1 MGAFNTF
8 AAINIKSMNLFNK
21 QILGLVLAM
30 LVAASV
36 TAQIP
41 EKLGQVSGSFQFD
54 GQYYQPDSKLGITD
68 STIAGNTTR
77 MNAFGNIIYTH
88 GNFSAGVRYE
98 AYLPPMAG
106 YDNQLEG
113 HGFANRWAR
122 YNAGIADITVGNF
135 YEQFGSGM
143 IFRSYEEWT
152 LGYDNSVDGIRVV
165 LTPVKGVTIK
175 GIWGTQRYYWEK
187 FEKNSRGV
195 IKGGDIDLFINDL
208 FSNLENAKTKITL
221 GGGFVSRYQADLD
234 PLYKLPENV
243 AAWSGR
249 FNLSNGGFFW
259 QTEYAQ
265 KINDPNAINNFI
277 YKNGQGLFS
286 SVSYSKKG
294 FGFSV
299 NGKWIDNMGFK
310 SDRTTTGQPLDI
322 NFLPPNTKTH
332 SYSLPAMYPYA
343 TQPNGE
349 AALQATLNY
358 HLPKKSKLGGK
369 YGMGI
374 ELNFSHIR
382 SIKKTL
388 SSDATTMG
396 ESGTLGYDSK
406 LLSIGDEIYFRD
418 LGLEIEKKISPKL
431 RFILSADWL
440 KYNMD
445 VIEGHPG
452 EPTVSA
458 FVWVSDFTLRM
469 GDKHS
474 LRWELSQLLT
484 KQDQGNWIA
493 STLEYNFAPTWFLA
507 IMDQY
512 NYVNKDGEISYTTTE
527 NETHT
532 SGFDKLHYPTISA
545 GYTKGTTRVLLSY
558 GRQREGILCVGGVCR
573 AVPSANGIK
582 LTITSSF

>member
-1 MGAFNTF
+1 
-8 AAINIKSMNLFNK
+8 MNHIYKQASIVALF
-21 QILGLVLAM
+21 LLLA
-30 LVAASV
+30 VIAY
-36 TAQIP
+36 AQVP
-41 EKLGQVSGSFQFD
+41 EKYGQVSGSFQFD
-54 GQYYQPDSKLGITD
+54 GQYYQPDAKLGITD
-68 STIAGNTTR
+68 STIAGQTTR
-77 MNAFGNIIYTH
+77 MNAFGNIIYTL

-106 YDNQLEG
+106 FDNQLEG

-122 YNAGIADITVGNF
+122 YNAGIADVTVGNF

-152 LGYDNSVDGIRVV
+152 LGYDNSVDGIRVI
-165 LTPVKGVTIK
+165 LNPVKGVTFK
-175 GIWGTQRYYWEK
+175 GIWGSQRYYWEK

-195 IKGGDIDLFINDL
+195 IKGGDIDLFINDI
-208 FSNLENAKTKITL
+208 FSSLENAKTKITL

-249 FNLSNGGFFW
+249 LNISRGGLFI
-259 QTEYAQ
+259 QSEYAQ

-277 YKNGQGLFS
+277 YKNGQGLFTS
-286 SVSYSKKG
+286 ISYSQKG
-294 FGFSV
+294 LGLSLS
-299 NGKWIDNMGFK
+299 GKWIDNMGFK
-310 SDRTTTGQPLDI
+310 SDRTITGQPLDI

-332 SYSLPAMYPYA
+332 SYSLSAMYPYA

-349 AALQATLNY
+349 AAIQATVNY
-358 HLPKKSKLGGK
+358 NIPKKSMLGGK

-382 SIKKTL
+382 SIEKTL
-388 SSDATTMG
+388 PSDAEIIG
-396 ESGTLGYDSK
+396 EAGTLGYESK
-406 LLSIGDEIYFRD
+406 FLSIGEDIYFQD
-418 LGLEIEKKISPKL
+418 LGIEIDKKINSKL
-431 RFILSADWL
+431 KMILSADWL

-452 EPTVSA
+452 EPLVKA
-458 FVWVSDFTLRM
+458 FVWVSDITLRM

-484 KQDQGNWIA
+484 KQDQGNWIS

-512 NYVNKDGEISYTTTE
+512 NYVNKDGEISYTNAE
-527 NETHT
+527 NEIHT
-532 SGFDKLHYPTISA
+532 TSYAKLHYPTISA